1 MILVI
6 PVLLV
11 LVVLGVVAWRR
22 RGNPEGQFGTDPQAH
37 RNAVPPT
44 KRPSGPGT
52 GMGDYG
58 AGGFR

>member
-6 PVLLV
+6 PVLLF
-11 LVVLGVVAWRR
+11 LAVLGLVAWRR
-22 RGNPEGQFGTDPQAH
+22 RGNPEGQSGTDPQAH

-44 KRPSGPGT
+44 NRPNGPGT

-58 AGGFR
+58 AGGFH